1 MKFCGVFVGF
11 FLMLLAVVGCSDES
25 SEPVAGIEIGNPAL
39 AFTADFTVD
48 YSEVEKTSLA
58 KSAAKDEPV
67 LLDSFTLDLHGI
79 RSYSSYY
86 VSVSIDPVA
95 GLQLWPYES
104 APEAVLPISFTEDN
118 SFDDAFSGINLQDE
132 GFLKEMGVSFAVP
145 NKSSTIQGRILVGK
159 DYVPFE
165 YSLCDFVK
173 FTLRYHYSQIER
185 VSDSVYN
192 LSVMF
197 RVRHFVDGL
206 DLTKAEVSE
215 DGIIRFDTE
224 NNKDLWSALND
235 QFLPSFQALRYEYM
249 EGDGDVKEEYVL
261 DIWEEIVGSR
271 TDNVVSNSDFSN
283 GSQDWILMN
292 QFGGFADSS
301 IVTEKDGQ
309 HIMKVDVKTAGR
321 FSYSVQLIH
330 ENIGLVAG
338 KKYKCVFTIWSDKE
352 GEITARIGS
361 YATYETIGFQEHI
374 KVPTSG
380 KSVEIEFTPE
390 ESTPFA
396 RFEMNLGNSV
406 QTYYVKDVQI
416 YRLSK

>member
-11 FLMLLAVVGCSDES
+11 FLMLLAVAGCSNES
-25 SEPVAGIEIGNPAL
+25 SKPVAGIEIGNPAL

-67 LLDSFTLDLHGI
+67 LLDDFTLELREI

-104 APEAVLPISFTEDN
+104 TPGMVLPISFTEDN
-118 SFDDAFSGINLQDE
+118 SFDDAFSEINLQDE
-132 GFLKEMGVSFAVP
+132 GFLKEMGVSFAISKDAP
-145 NKSSTIQGRILVGK
+145 AIKGQILMGGK
-159 DYVPFE
+159 YVPFE
-165 YSLCDFVK
+165 YSLSDFVE
-173 FTLRYHYSQIER
+173 FTLRYHYSQIEQ

-206 DLTKAEVSE
+206 DLTKAEISE
-215 DGIIRFDTE
+215 DGIIRFDAE
-224 NNKDLWSALND
+224 NNKDLWEVLND
-235 QFLPSFQALRYEYM
+235 QFLPSFQSLRYEYM

-261 DIWEEIVGSR
+261 DIWEGIVGSR
-271 TDNVVSNSDFSN
+271 TDNVVSNGDFSK
-283 GSQDWILMN
+283 GAQDWILMN

-352 GEITARIGS
+352 GVITARIGS

-380 KSVEIEFTPE
+380 KSLEIEFTPE

-406 QTYYVKDVQI
+406 QTYYIKDVQI
-416 YRLSK
+416 FRTGK

>member
-1 MKFCGVFVGF
+1 
-11 FLMLLAVVGCSDES
+11 MLFAVAGCSDES
-25 SEPVAGIEIGNPAL
+25 SEPVVGIEIGNPAL

-67 LLDSFTLDLHGI
+67 LLDDFTLELREI

-104 APEAVLPISFTEDN
+104 TPGMVLPISFTEDN
-118 SFDDAFSGINLQDE
+118 SFDDAFSEINLQDE
-132 GFLKEMGVSFAVP
+132 GFLKEMGVSFAISKDAP
-145 NKSSTIQGRILVGK
+145 AIKGQILMGGK
-159 DYVPFE
+159 YVPFE
-165 YSLCDFVK
+165 FSLSDFVM

-192 LSVMF
+192 LSVIF

-206 DLTKAEVSE
+206 DLTKAEISE
-215 DGIIRFDTE
+215 NGIIRFDAE
-224 NNKDLWSALND
+224 NNKDLWEVLND
-235 QFLPSFQALRYEYM
+235 QFLPSFQSLRYEYM

-261 DIWEEIVGSR
+261 DIWEKIVGSR
-271 TDNVVSNSDFSN
+271 TDNVVSNSDFAN

-309 HIMKVDVKTAGR
+309 HIMKVNVKTAGR

-380 KSVEIEFTPE
+380 KSLEIEFTPE

-406 QTYYVKDVQI
+406 QTYYIKDVQI
-416 YRLSK
+416 FRTGK

>member
-11 FLMLLAVVGCSDES
+11 FLMLLAVAGCSNES

-67 LLDSFTLDLHGI
+67 LLDDFTLELREI

-104 APEAVLPISFTEDN
+104 TPGMVLPISFTEDN
-118 SFDDAFSGINLQDE
+118 SFDDAFSEINLQDE
-132 GFLKEMGVSFAVP
+132 GFLKEMGVSFAISKDAP
-145 NKSSTIQGRILVGK
+145 AIKGQILMGGK
-159 DYVPFE
+159 YVPFE
-165 YSLCDFVK
+165 FSLSDFVM

-206 DLTKAEVSE
+206 DLTKAEISE
-215 DGIIRFDTE
+215 DGIIRFDAE
-224 NNKDLWSALND
+224 NNKDLWEVLND
-235 QFLPSFQALRYEYM
+235 QFLPSFQSLRYEYM

-261 DIWEEIVGSR
+261 DIWEGIVGSR
-271 TDNVVSNSDFSN
+271 TDNVVSNGDFSK
-283 GSQDWILMN
+283 GAQDWILMN

-309 HIMKVDVKTAGR
+309 HIMKVNVKTAGR

-380 KSVEIEFTPE
+380 KSLEIEFTPE

-406 QTYYVKDVQI
+406 QTYYIKDVQI
-416 YRLSK
+416 FRTGK